1 MLRDSF
7 SHFFY
12 CLPGQGTEEEEE
24 EVGRLCCEAAGYAK
38 EVGCG
43 V

>member
-12 CLPGQGTEEEEE
+12 CLPGQGTEEEE
-24 EVGRLCCEAAGYAK
+24 VGRLCCEAAGYAK
-38 EVGCG
+38 GVGCG